1 MDPTQSDAFGGV
13 CDDYI
18 RDDSMFISS
27 HMNPFNLVNYGNNK
41 HCRLIIDAGPT
52 SGARYRLKVLNW
64 EIERPDDNGTCY
76 DFLAIYVG
84 NVDDAS
90 ANNTLIGVY
99 CGIIAPNITDAIS
112 KRSITFIWITNSHMT
127 TKGFRI
133 LALRTETPPCSEDQ
147 FLCER
152 EYRCIPASLLCDGTN
167 HCDDGSDETECS
179 GIQRF
184 IRLFLRLGLGGIVAV
199 GVTVVGALMLLIIV
213 ACCVK
218 CIKQNK
224 VSDVVFIRPN
234 HLDIGNGTC
243 YSNDVATE
251 AGSNIGDWKSTNIN
265 NFAGRTV
272 HKSECALHNF

>member
-1 MDPTQSDAFGGV
+1 MDRLHTYTRANTHARTHTHAHTHTHTHTDQYMYILQTQ
-13 CDDYI
+13 Y
-18 RDDSMFISS
+18 
-27 HMNPFNLVNYGNNK
+27 NK
-41 HCRLIIDAGPT
+41 LLP
-52 SGARYRLKVLNW
+52 
-64 EIERPDDNGTCY
+64 
-76 DFLAIYVG
+76 AIHV
-84 NVDDAS
+84 
-90 ANNTLIGVY
+90 
-99 CGIIAPNITDAIS
+99 
-112 KRSITFIWITNSHMT
+112 
-127 TKGFRI
+127 
-133 LALRTETPPCSEDQ
+133 
-147 FLCER
+147 
-152 EYRCIPASLLCDGTN
+152 
-167 HCDDGSDETECS
+167 

-224 VSDVVFIRPN
+224 VSDVIFIRPN

-272 HKSECALHNF
+272 DKSECALHNF